1 MLILGSHMINTP
13 IMGLQTGS
21 QLAKT
26 VEPLIDPA
34 NLKIVA
40 YQVDGPLVTEHP
52 SLIRIADVR
61 EMSSIGMIVD
71 SSEEFIGVD
80 DVIKIHDLIELGF
93 DLIGMNVID
102 ETGHKLGKVEDYSLD
117 SDSFVI
123 QQLSVKRNL
132 LKSLTDTGLLIHR
145 SQIVEINDNNIVVRT
160 TAKKVQPVMEAQRRA
175 YINPFR
181 GSSPQPELVDSSSSS

>member
-1 MLILGSHMINTP
+1 MINTP